1 VISGLNVTSGF
12 RGEPGLPGLKGE
24 SGDSGNQLVL
34 KPGIIGESG
43 DQGTVVGN
51 HFMLGGAFQNFSV
64 VCRFPRGQ
72 RSLR

>member
-1 VISGLNVTSGF
+1 MISGLNITSGEV
-12 RGEPGLPGLKGE
+12 GEKGMPGLKGE

-43 DQGTVVGN
+43 DQGTVVGSRL
-51 HFMLGGAFQNFSV
+51 MLGGACKNFSV

-72 RSLR
+72 RSLW